1 MSPELKREIYRAI
14 ERGGHE
20 PAFEISRL
28 VIGCLRDVPPD
39 AVTFLAFPEFP
50 PQRMRTHAPASRCV
64 VYNMGSGVGFGS

>member
-1 MSPELKREIYRAI
+1 MSPELKREIYCAI

-20 PAFEISRL
+20 PAYEISRL

-50 PQRMRTHAPASRCV
+50 PQRMRFMPPPADAS
-64 VYNMGSGVGFGS
+64 YNMGSGVGFRS

>member
-20 PAFEISRL
+20 
-28 VIGCLRDVPPD
+28 VPPD

-50 PQRMRTHAPASRCV
+50 PLRMRLMPPPADAS
-64 VYNMGSGVGFGS
+64 YNMGSGVGFRS

>member
-20 PAFEISRL
+20 PAYEISRL

-39 AVTFLAFPEFP
+39 AVTFFGISGIPAPKNE
-50 PQRMRTHAPASRCV
+50 THAPASRCV
-64 VYNMGSGVGFGS
+64 VQHGIGCWL